1 MNRTKLLL
9 DVVRDMRSLA
19 NSIQTV
25 CDALESDIQ
34 PESEAKHAEKPATG
48 KTEKKSDITL
58 EKVRAVLAEKS
69 QAGFTTEVR
78 GIIRSCGAEKL
89 SGVDPK
95 RYAEVLKAA
104 EVLGNG

>member
-9 DVVRDMRSLA
+9 DVVRDMHSLA
-19 NSIQTV
+19 NSIQAV
-25 CDALESDIQ
+25 CDALESNKQ
-34 PESEAKHAEKPATG
+34 PESEAKPAEKPAAGET
-48 KTEKKSDITL
+48 KNPPDITL

-78 GIIRSCGAEKL
+78 EIIRNCGAEKL

-104 EVLGNG
+104 EVIGNG